1 MRWAGHVARMG
12 ELRNTYR
19 IFVGKPEG
27 KRPLGRPW
35 CRWEDN
41 IRTNVEEIVWQ
52 GGDCIHL
59 AMYRD

>member
-1 MRWAGHVARMG
+1 MG
-12 ELRNTYR
+12 EMRNTYR